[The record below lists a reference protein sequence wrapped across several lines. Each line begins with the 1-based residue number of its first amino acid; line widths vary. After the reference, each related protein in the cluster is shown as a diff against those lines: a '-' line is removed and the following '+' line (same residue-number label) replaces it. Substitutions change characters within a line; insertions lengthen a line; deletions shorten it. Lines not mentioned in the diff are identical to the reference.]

1 MKRTTVL
8 AILFVVAMLLV
19 SLWSGSG
26 SSSAKG
32 EKKKNPSGESRT
44 RGKEKKASGN
54 NSRNNPDS
62 SRDNHRTSA
71 GGKRFSTT
79 AQKSDEQ
86 DGDDP
91 DLPPGMRG
99 QISEADYLIAREQ
112 FVARL
117 RGWDPSRPFDPR
129 ARSKAIQQME
139 QQEAQRPTKY
149 SLSASG
155 GVGPTVGPSWL
166 ELGPNPI
173 PDGQTSPV
181 NPVSGRVS
189 AIAVDPTDPNKVYVG
204 AAQGGVYRSLDGGAT
219 WTPIFDNAQTLA
231 IGSLTLDAPNG
242 RLWVGTGEANG
253 SLDSFAGVGLY
264 RIENVNTTADLF
276 GPINPSITNGI
287 TYNAFNGRS
296 ITKILIVP
304 GDPNT
309 LLVGAAGGSIGIG
322 GSSPFG
328 NTIPPLG
335 LRGLYKL
342 TNATA
347 APASVVATRIK
358 VSPDPT
364 VVVNNCFDTPCT
376 GNRNVTDMVFDL
388 SDPTGNTL
396 VVWLNGTAVMNDG
409 GIYRSTNVLSG
420 SPTFTQAFVSTA
432 ASTPNARGIFAVV
445 QRAPSPA
452 LIYEASGESSSGTL
466 CTQTTQ
472 FGALRRST
480 DGGQTWSSKLNGGGG
495 FCGGQCFYNIG
506 IDVVAGAT
514 TATDKILLGGNV
526 SSANCQKLQST
537 SLDGANTA
545 FTSIANSG
553 VHADAHAIKIAPSNN
568 QIVYR
573 GDDGGI
579 FKSIDGGDTWSSLNN
594 STFRATQFQSIALH
608 PIDRNFSLG
617 GTQDNGTLRLLTGG
631 LWNTSEGG
639 DGGYALID
647 QNAVNNTAVT
657 MYHTFFNLTGMG
669 IGFSRTTMAGD
680 DMWPSNHGCGSNY
693 TANGIT
699 CTDSVNFYAPMALGP
714 GNPNTLY
721 FGTDRLYRSIDT
733 GLNMPLVSQGPFVQV
748 CNIPPCPP
756 NPLTN
761 VPVSSIGISPQA
773 DGYRLVGLDNGAL
786 FYTTTASSTLTS
798 LDPVGGGSSIPD
810 LYVARVVF
818 DPNNR
823 RTAFI
828 SLGGYAG
835 GTTGTQSHVWKV
847 SNLDTTPVLTPIN
860 GSGGNILPDVPVN
873 AFAVDPL
880 NSNYLYAGTDIGV
893 YNSTDGGANWSP
905 YGTGLPRV
913 AVFDMAIQAPNRVL
927 RIATHGRGMWE
938 TSVLSPAPSTVQF
951 SGPASVGVTESETSV
966 TVTVTRSGDI
976 SFPASVNYATSDT
989 AGATNCNAL
998 GTGVASSRCDYVSKA
1013 GTLNFAANEASK
1025 DILIPLIDDSYAEGP
1040 ESFTVNLSN
1049 AAGSGVTLGSP
1060 STVTITIN
1068 DSGDAG
1074 GANPIDATNFFVRE
1088 QYIDFF
1094 SREPD
1099 ASGFSFWTN
1108 QINSC
1113 GSDAACIRLRRI
1125 NVSAAFF
1132 VSVEFQNSGYL
1143 VERLYKVAYGDA
1155 TGNSTTNGA
1164 HTLTVPI
1171 VRLNEFLTDTQA
1183 IGRGVIVNAPGWDTL
1198 LESNKQALID
1208 DFVSRSRF
1216 TTDYPSSMTALD
1228 FVDKLNT
1235 RAGLPLSTAEHDQLV
1250 ADLNSG
1256 AKTRAQVLRAVA
1268 EDPDLYSSEFNRA
1281 FVLMQYFGYLR
1292 RNPNDAPETLMD
1304 YSGYDF
1310 WLKKLNAFGGN
1321 YVNAQMVQAFL
1332 DSDEYRRRFGAP

>member
-1 MKRTTVL
+1 MKRTSVL
-8 AILFVVAMLLV
+8 VILFVVAMLLI
-19 SLWSGSG
+19 SLWGGSG
-26 SSSAKG
+26 SSFANG
-32 EKKKNPSGESRT
+32 EKKKNPAGESRS
-44 RGKEKKASGN
+44 RSLQRKASR
-54 NSRNNPDS
+54 NSKGSNKE
-62 SRDNHRTSA
+62 NHRNSVGPNRSGA
-71 GGKRFSTT
+71 P
-79 AQKSDEQ
+79 AQDSEEQ
-86 DGDDP
+86 EGDDP
-91 DLPPGMRG
+91 DLPPGARG
-99 QISEADYLIAREQ
+99 KINEADYLIARELA
-112 FVARL
+112 VARL
-117 RGWDPSRPFDPR
+117 RGWDPSRPFDPS

-139 QQEAQRPTKY
+139 QQEGQRPTKDTLMANG
-149 SLSASG
+149 S
-155 GVGPTVGPSWL
+155 VGPLVGPSWI

-173 PDGQTSPV
+173 PDGQTSPS

-189 AIAVDPTDPNKVYVG
+189 AIEVDPTDSNKVYVG
-204 AAQGGVYRSLDGGAT
+204 AAQGGVYRSLDGGAN
-219 WTPIFDNAQTLA
+219 WTPIFDSAQSLA
-231 IGSLTLDAPNG
+231 IGSLTLDAANG
-242 RLWVGTGEANG
+242 RLWVGTGESNG
-253 SLDSFAGVGLY
+253 SLDSAAGVGLY

-296 ITKILIVP
+296 ISKILIVP

-309 LLVGAAGGSIGIG
+309 LLVGAAGGTVGIG

-342 TNATA
+342 TNTTA
-347 APASVVATRIK
+347 APASVVATRIG
-358 VSPDPT
+358 VSPNPN
-364 VVVNNCFDTPCT
+364 VVGNNCFDTPCT

-396 VVWLNGTAVMNDG
+396 VVWLNGTATPNDG

-420 SPTFTQAFVSTA
+420 SPSFTQTFVGTATST
-432 ASTPNARGIFAVV
+432 SNARGIFAVV
-445 QRAPSPA
+445 QRAPGPA
-452 LIYEASGESSSGTL
+452 LIYEASGESASGTL
-466 CTQTTQ
+466 CTSTTQ

-495 FCGGQCFYNIG
+495 FCGTQCFYNIG

-514 TATDKILLGGNV
+514 TATDKILLGGNI
-526 SSANCQKLQST
+526 SSTNCQKLQST
-537 SLDGANTA
+537 SLDGGNTA
-545 FTSIANSG
+545 FASVASSG
-553 VHADAHAIKIAPSNN
+553 VHADTHVIKIAPSNTN
-568 QIVYR
+568 IVYR

-579 FKSIDGGDTWSSLNN
+579 FKSNDGGATWTSLNN
-594 STFRATQFQSIALH
+594 SGFRATQFQSVALH
-608 PIDRNFSLG
+608 PIDRNFSIG
-617 GTQDNGTLRLLTGG
+617 GTQDNGTLRLVTGTV
-631 LWNTSEGG
+631 WNTSEGG

-647 QNAVNNTAVT
+647 QNAANNTSVT
-657 MYHTFFNLTGMG
+657 MYHTFFNLTGTG
-669 IGFSRTTMAGD
+669 IGFSRTTAAGD
-680 DMWPSNHGCGSNY
+680 DFWPSNHGCGSNY
-693 TANGIT
+693 TPNGIT
-699 CTDSVNFYAPMALGP
+699 CTDAVNFYAPMALGP

-733 GLNMPLVSQGPFVQV
+733 GLAMPLVSQGP
-748 CNIPPCPP
+748 
-756 NPLTN
+756 LGGG
-761 VPVSSIGISPQA
+761 VPVSAIGISPQA
-773 DGYRLVGLDNGAL
+773 DGYRLVGLNSGAL
-786 FYTTTASSTLTS
+786 FYTATASSTLNS

-810 LYVARVVF
+810 LYVARLVF

-835 GTTGTQSHVWKV
+835 GTTATQAHVWKV
-847 SNLDTTPVLTPIN
+847 TNLDTTPVLTPIN
-860 GSGGNILPDVPVN
+860 GTGGNILPDVPVN

-893 YNSTDGGANWSP
+893 YDSADGGANWSP

-938 TSVLSPAPSTVQF
+938 TSIISPAPSTVQF
-951 SGPASVGVTESETSV
+951 SGPASVGVTEAQASV
-966 TVTVTRSGDI
+966 TVTVIRSGDI

-1013 GTLNFAANEASK
+1013 GTLNFAANEGSK
-1025 DILIPLIDDSYAEGP
+1025 DILIPLVDDSYPEGP

-1049 AAGSGVTLGSP
+1049 AAGSGVTLGP
-1060 STVTITIN
+1060 QSTITITIN

-1074 GANPIDATNFFVRE
+1074 GVNPIDTTNFFVRE
-1088 QYIDFF
+1088 QYIDFL

-1099 ASGFSFWTN
+1099 TSGFNFWTG

-1113 GSDAACIRLRRI
+1113 GSDQACNRLRRI

-1132 VSVEFQNSGYL
+1132 ISVEFQNSGYL
-1143 VERLYKVAYGDA
+1143 VERLYKAAYGDA
-1155 TGNSTTNGA
+1155 TGNSTFGGA
-1164 HTLTVPI
+1164 HMLTVPI
-1171 VRLNEFLTDTQA
+1171 VRLNEFLPDTQA
-1183 IGRGVIVNAPGWDTL
+1183 IGRGVIVNDPGWDTL

-1208 DFVSRSRF
+1208 GFVNRSRF

-1250 ADLNSG
+1250 SDLSSG

-1268 EDPDLYSSEFNRA
+1268 EDPDLYNAEFNRA
-1281 FVLMQYFGYLR
+1281 FVLMQYLGYLR
-1292 RNPNDAPETLMD
+1292 RNPDDLQDTD
-1304 YSGYDF
+1304 YTGYDF
-1310 WLKKLNAFGGN
+1310 WLTKLNAFGGN

-1332 DSDEYRRRFGAP
+1332 DSDEYRRRFGTP

>member
-1 MKRTTVL
+1 MKRTSVL
-8 AILFVVAMLLV
+8 VILFVVAMLLI
-19 SLWSGSG
+19 SLWGGSG
-26 SSSAKG
+26 SSFANG
-32 EKKKNPSGESRT
+32 EKKKNPAGESRS
-44 RGKEKKASGN
+44 RSLQRKASR
-54 NSRNNPDS
+54 NSKGSNKE
-62 SRDNHRTSA
+62 NHRNSVGPNRSGA
-71 GGKRFSTT
+71 P
-79 AQKSDEQ
+79 AQDSEEQ
-86 DGDDP
+86 EGDDP
-91 DLPPGMRG
+91 DLPPGARG
-99 QISEADYLIAREQ
+99 KINEADYLIARELA
-112 FVARL
+112 VARL
-117 RGWDPSRPFDPR
+117 RGWDPSRPFDPS

-139 QQEAQRPTKY
+139 QQEGQRPTKDTLMANG
-149 SLSASG
+149 S
-155 GVGPTVGPSWL
+155 VGPLVGPSWI

-173 PDGQTSPV
+173 PDGQTSPS

-189 AIAVDPTDPNKVYVG
+189 AIEVDLTDSNKVYVG
-204 AAQGGVYRSLDGGAT
+204 AAQGGVYRSLDGGAN
-219 WTPIFDNAQTLA
+219 WTPIFDSAQSLA
-231 IGSLTLDAPNG
+231 IGSLTLDAANG
-242 RLWVGTGEANG
+242 RLWVGTGESNG
-253 SLDSFAGVGLY
+253 SLDSAAGVGLY

-296 ITKILIVP
+296 ISKILIVP

-309 LLVGAAGGSIGIG
+309 LLVGAAGGTVGIG

-342 TNATA
+342 TNTTA
-347 APASVVATRIK
+347 APASVVATRIG
-358 VSPDPT
+358 VSPNPN
-364 VVVNNCFDTPCT
+364 VVGNNCFDTPCT

-396 VVWLNGTAVMNDG
+396 VVWLNGTATPNDG

-420 SPTFTQAFVSTA
+420 SPSFTQTFVGTATST
-432 ASTPNARGIFAVV
+432 SNARGIFAVV
-445 QRAPSPA
+445 QRAPGPA
-452 LIYEASGESSSGTL
+452 LIYEASGESASGTL
-466 CTQTTQ
+466 CTSTTQ

-495 FCGGQCFYNIG
+495 FCGTQCFYNIG

-514 TATDKILLGGNV
+514 TATDKILLGGNI
-526 SSANCQKLQST
+526 SSTNCQKLQST
-537 SLDGANTA
+537 SLDGGNTA
-545 FTSIANSG
+545 FASVASSG
-553 VHADAHAIKIAPSNN
+553 VHADTHVIKIAPSNTN
-568 QIVYR
+568 IVYR

-579 FKSIDGGDTWSSLNN
+579 FKSNDGGATWTSLNN
-594 STFRATQFQSIALH
+594 SGFRATQFQSVALH
-608 PIDRNFSLG
+608 PIDRNFSIG
-617 GTQDNGTLRLLTGG
+617 GTQDNGTLRLVTGTV
-631 LWNTSEGG
+631 WNTSEGG

-647 QNAVNNTAVT
+647 QNAANNTSVT
-657 MYHTFFNLTGMG
+657 MYHTFFNLTGTG
-669 IGFSRTTMAGD
+669 IGFSRTTAAGD
-680 DMWPSNHGCGSNY
+680 DFWPSNHGCGSNY
-693 TANGIT
+693 TPNGIT
-699 CTDSVNFYAPMALGP
+699 CTDAVNFYAPMALGP

-733 GLNMPLVSQGPFVQV
+733 GLAMPLVSQGP
-748 CNIPPCPP
+748 
-756 NPLTN
+756 LGGG
-761 VPVSSIGISPQA
+761 VPVSAIGISPQA
-773 DGYRLVGLDNGAL
+773 DGYRLVGLNSGAL
-786 FYTTTASSTLTS
+786 FYTATASSTLNS

-810 LYVARVVF
+810 LYVARLVF

-835 GTTGTQSHVWKV
+835 GTTATQAHVWKV
-847 SNLDTTPVLTPIN
+847 TNLDTTPVLTPIN
-860 GSGGNILPDVPVN
+860 GTGGNILPDVPVN

-893 YNSTDGGANWSP
+893 YDSADGGANWSP

-938 TSVLSPAPSTVQF
+938 TSIISPAPSTVQF
-951 SGPASVGVTESETSV
+951 SGPASVGVTEAQASV
-966 TVTVTRSGDI
+966 TVTVIRSGDI

-1013 GTLNFAANEASK
+1013 GTLNFAANEGSK
-1025 DILIPLIDDSYAEGP
+1025 DILIPLVDDSYPEGP

-1049 AAGSGVTLGSP
+1049 AAGSGVTLGP
-1060 STVTITIN
+1060 QSTITITIN

-1074 GANPIDATNFFVRE
+1074 GVNPIDTTNFFVRE
-1088 QYIDFF
+1088 QYIDFL

-1099 ASGFSFWTN
+1099 TSGFNFWTG

-1113 GSDAACIRLRRI
+1113 GSDQACIRLRRI

-1143 VERLYKVAYGDA
+1143 VERLYKAAYGDA
-1155 TGNSTTNGA
+1155 TGNSTFGGA
-1164 HTLTVPI
+1164 HMLTVPI
-1171 VRLNEFLTDTQA
+1171 VRLNEFLPDTQA
-1183 IGRGVIVNAPGWDTL
+1183 IGRGVIVNDPGWDTL

-1208 DFVSRSRF
+1208 GFVNRSRF

-1268 EDPDLYSSEFNRA
+1268 EDPDLYNAEFNRA
-1281 FVLMQYFGYLR
+1281 FVLMQYLGYLR
-1292 RNPNDAPETLMD
+1292 RNPDDLQDTD
-1304 YSGYDF
+1304 YTGYDF

-1332 DSDEYRRRFGAP
+1332 DSDEYRRRFGTP

>member
-1 MKRTTVL
+1 MKRTSVL
-8 AILFVVAMLLV
+8 VILFVVAMLLI
-19 SLWSGSG
+19 SLWGGSG
-26 SSSAKG
+26 SSSANG
-32 EKKKNPSGESRT
+32 EKKKNPAGESRS
-44 RGKEKKASGN
+44 RSLQRKASR
-54 NSRNNPDS
+54 NSKGSNKE
-62 SRDNHRTSA
+62 NHRNSVGPNRSGA
-71 GGKRFSTT
+71 P
-79 AQKSDEQ
+79 AQDSEEQ
-86 DGDDP
+86 EGDDP
-91 DLPPGMRG
+91 DLPPGARG
-99 QISEADYLIAREQ
+99 KINEADYLIARELA
-112 FVARL
+112 VARL
-117 RGWDPSRPFDPR
+117 RGWDPSRPFDPS

-139 QQEAQRPTKY
+139 QQEAQRPTKD
-149 SLSASG
+149 SLMANGS
-155 GVGPTVGPSWL
+155 VGPLVGPSWI

-189 AIAVDPTDPNKVYVG
+189 AIEVDPSDPNKVYVG
-204 AAQGGVYRSLDGGAT
+204 AAQGGVYRSLDGGAN
-219 WTPIFDNAQTLA
+219 WTPIFDSAQSLA
-231 IGSLTLDAPNG
+231 IGSLTLDAANA
-242 RLWVGTGEANG
+242 RLWVGTGESNG
-253 SLDSFAGVGLY
+253 SLDSAAGVGLY

-296 ITKILIVP
+296 ISKILIVP

-309 LLVGAAGGSIGIG
+309 LLVGAAGGTVGIG

-342 TNATA
+342 TNTTA
-347 APASVVATRIK
+347 APASVVATRIG
-358 VSPDPT
+358 VSPNPN
-364 VVVNNCFDTPCT
+364 VVGNNCFDTPCT

-396 VVWLNGTAVMNDG
+396 VVWLNGTATPNDG

-420 SPTFTQAFVSTA
+420 SPSFTQTFVGTATST
-432 ASTPNARGIFAVV
+432 SNARGIFAVV

-452 LIYEASGESSSGTL
+452 LIYEASGESASGTL
-466 CTQTTQ
+466 CTSTTQ

-495 FCGGQCFYNIG
+495 FCGTQCFYNIG

-514 TATDKILLGGNV
+514 TATDKILLGGNI
-526 SSANCQKLQST
+526 SSTNCQKLQST
-537 SLDGANTA
+537 SLDGGNTA
-545 FTSIANSG
+545 FASVASSG
-553 VHADAHAIKIAPSNN
+553 VHADTHVIKIAPSNTN
-568 QIVYR
+568 IVYR

-579 FKSIDGGDTWSSLNN
+579 FKSNDGGATWTSLNN
-594 STFRATQFQSIALH
+594 SGFRATQFQSVALH
-608 PIDRNFSLG
+608 PIDRNFSIG
-617 GTQDNGTLRLLTGG
+617 GTQDNGTLRLVTGTV
-631 LWNTSEGG
+631 WNTSEGG

-647 QNAVNNTAVT
+647 QNAANNTSVT
-657 MYHTFFNLTGMG
+657 MYHTFFNLTGTG
-669 IGFSRTTMAGD
+669 IGFSRTTAAGD
-680 DMWPSNHGCGSNY
+680 DFWPSNHGCGSNY
-693 TANGIT
+693 TPNGIT
-699 CTDSVNFYAPMALGP
+699 CTDAVNFYAPMALGP

-733 GLNMPLVSQGPFVQV
+733 GLAMPLVSQGP
-748 CNIPPCPP
+748 
-756 NPLTN
+756 LGGG
-761 VPVSSIGISPQA
+761 VPVSAIGISPQA
-773 DGYRLVGLDNGAL
+773 DGYRLVGLNSGAL
-786 FYTTTASSTLTS
+786 FYTATASSTLNS

-810 LYVARVVF
+810 LYVARLVF

-835 GTTGTQSHVWKV
+835 GTTATQAHVWKV
-847 SNLDTTPVLTPIN
+847 SNLDTTPVLTPIS

-938 TSVLSPAPSTVQF
+938 IALVSPGPSTMQF
-951 SGPASVGVTESETSV
+951 SGSSPLNVTEAETSV
-966 TVTVTRSGDI
+966 TVTVVRGGDI

-998 GTGVASSRCDYVSKA
+998 STGVASSRCDYVSKA
-1013 GTLNFAANEASK
+1013 GTLNFAANQASQ
-1025 DILIPLIDDSYAEGP
+1025 DISIPLIDDSYAEGN
-1040 ESFTVNLSN
+1040 ESFTINLSN
-1049 AAGSGVTLGSP
+1049 AAGSGVTLGP
-1060 STVTITIN
+1060 QSTITITIN

-1074 GANPIDATNFFVRE
+1074 GVNPIDTTNFFVRE
-1088 QYIDFF
+1088 QYIDFL

-1099 ASGFSFWTN
+1099 TSGYNFWRN
-1108 QINSC
+1108 QINLC
-1113 GSDAACIRLRRI
+1113 GSDQACIRLRRI

-1132 VSVEFQNSGYL
+1132 ISVEFQNSGYL
-1143 VERLYKVAYGDA
+1143 VERLYKAAYGDA
-1155 TGNSTTNGA
+1155 TGNSTFGGA
-1164 HTLTVPI
+1164 HMLTVPI
-1171 VRLNEFLTDTQA
+1171 VRLNEFLPDTQA
-1183 IGRGVIVNAPGWDTL
+1183 IGRGVIVNDPGWDTL

-1208 DFVSRSRF
+1208 DFVQRTRF
-1216 TTDYPSSMTALD
+1216 TTAYPSNMTALS
-1228 FVDKLNT
+1228 FVDTLNT
-1235 RAGLPLSTAEHDQLV
+1235 HSGNALSTAERDQLV
-1250 ADLNSG
+1250 ADLSSG

-1268 EDPDLYSSEFNRA
+1268 EDPDLYNAEFNRA
-1281 FVLMQYFGYLR
+1281 FVLMQYLGYLR
-1292 RNPNDAPETLMD
+1292 RNPDDLQDTD
-1304 YSGYDF
+1304 YTGYDF
-1310 WLKKLNAFGGN
+1310 WLTKLNAFGGN

-1332 DSDEYRRRFGAP
+1332 DSDEYRRRFGTP

>member
-1 MKRTTVL
+1 MKRTTIL
-8 AILFVVAMLLV
+8 AILFVLAMLLI
-19 SLWSGSG
+19 SLWGSSG
-26 SSSAKG
+26 SSSANG
-32 EKKKNPSGESRT
+32 EKKKNPAGESRS
-44 RGKEKKASGN
+44 RAKERKA
-54 NSRNNPDS
+54 SRNNQG
-62 SRDNHRTSA
+62 SRENHRNSA
-71 GGKRFSTT
+71 TGKRFGVA
-79 AQKSDEQ
+79 AQDSDEQ

-91 DLPPGMRG
+91 DLPPGARG
-99 QISEADYLIAREQ
+99 KINEADYLIAREQ

-129 ARSKAIQQME
+129 ARGKAIQQME
-139 QQEAQRPTKY
+139 QQEAQRPTKDG
-149 SLSASG
+149 LMVNG
-155 GVGPTVGPSWL
+155 VVGPTVGPSWL

-173 PDGQTSPV
+173 PDGQTSPSR
-181 NPVSGRVS
+181 PVSGRVS
-189 AIAVDPTDPNKVYVG
+189 AIEVDPTDSNKVYVG

-219 WTPIFDNAQTLA
+219 WTPIFDSAQSLA
-231 IGSLTLDAPNG
+231 IGSLTLDTANG
-242 RLWVGTGEANG
+242 RLWVGTGESNG
-253 SLDSFAGVGLY
+253 SLDSAAGVGLY

-296 ITKILIVP
+296 ISKILIVP

-309 LLVGAAGGSIGIG
+309 LLVGAAGGTIGIG

-347 APASVVATRIK
+347 APASVVATRIG
-358 VSPDPT
+358 VSPNPN
-364 VVVNNCFDTPCT
+364 VVGNNCFDSPCT

-396 VVWLNGTAVMNDG
+396 VVWLNGLNIAGDG

-420 SPTFTQAFVSTA
+420 SPSFTQTFVGTATST
-432 ASTPNARGIFAVV
+432 SNARGIFAVV

-452 LIYEASGESSSGTL
+452 LIYEASGESASGTL
-466 CTQTTQ
+466 CTLTTQ
-472 FGALRRST
+472 LGALRRST

-526 SSANCQKLQST
+526 NNNTGSPSFIPCARLQAT
-537 SLDGANTA
+537 SPDGANTS
-545 FTSIANSG
+545 FTNNSAG
-553 VHADAHAIKIAPSNN
+553 VHADTHVIKIAPSNTN
-568 QIVYR
+568 IVYR
-573 GDDGGI
+573 GDDGGV
-579 FKSIDGGDTWSSLNN
+579 FKSIDGGATWSSLNN
-594 STFRATQFQSIALH
+594 SGFRATQFQSIALH
-608 PIDRNFSLG
+608 PIDRNFSIG
-617 GTQDNGTLRLLTGG
+617 GTQDNGTLRLVTGTV
-631 LWNTSEGG
+631 WNTSEGG

-647 QNAVNNTAVT
+647 QNAVNNTSVT
-657 MYHTFFNLTGMG
+657 MYHTFFNQTGTG

-680 DMWPSNHGCGSNY
+680 DFWPSNHGCGSNY
-693 TANGIT
+693 TSNGIT
-699 CTDSVNFYAPMALGP
+699 CTDAVNFYAPMALGP

-733 GLNMPLVSQGPFVQV
+733 GLAMPLVSQGPLVSTG
-748 CNIPPCPP
+748 CGPTLSSPCP
-756 NPLTN
+756 
-761 VPVSSIGISPQA
+761 VSAIGISPQA
-773 DGYRLVGLDNGAL
+773 DGYRLVGLNNGAL
-786 FYTTTASSTLTS
+786 FYTATASSTLNT

-828 SLGGYAG
+828 SLGSYAG
-835 GTTGTQSHVWKV
+835 GTTATQSHVWKV
-847 SNLDTTPVLTPIN
+847 TNLDTTPVLAPVN

-938 TSVLSPAPSTVQF
+938 TSVISPSPSTVQF
-951 SGPASVGVTESETSV
+951 SGPASVGVTEAQTSV
-966 TVTVTRSGDI
+966 TVTVVRVGDI
-976 SFPASVNYATSDT
+976 SFPAAVNYATSDT
-989 AGATNCNAL
+989 AGATNCGAAS
-998 GTGVASSRCDYVSKA
+998 TGVASSRCDYVSKA

-1025 DILIPLIDDSYAEGP
+1025 DILIPLIDDSYAEGN
-1040 ESFTVNLSN
+1040 ETFTINLSG
-1049 AAGSGVTLGSP
+1049 AAGSSVTLGSP
-1060 STVTITIN
+1060 STITLTIN

-1074 GANPIDATNFFVRE
+1074 GANPIDTTNFFVRE

-1099 ASGFSFWTN
+1099 TSGFNFWTN

-1113 GSDAACIRLRRI
+1113 GSDQACIRLRRI
-1125 NVSAAFF
+1125 NGSAAFF

-1143 VERLYKVAYGDA
+1143 VERLYKAAYGDA
-1155 TGNSTTNGA
+1155 TGNSTSGGA

-1171 VRLNEFLTDTQA
+1171 VRLNEFLPDTQA

-1208 DFVSRSRF
+1208 DFVQRSRF
-1216 TTDYPSSMTALD
+1216 TTAFPSNMTALD
-1228 FVDKLNT
+1228 FVNKLNT
-1235 RAGLPLSTAEHDQLV
+1235 NANALSTAERDQLV

-1268 EDPDLYSSEFNRA
+1268 EDPDLYNAEYNRA
-1281 FVLMQYFGYLR
+1281 FVLMQFYGYLR
-1292 RNPNDAPETLMD
+1292 RNPDDLQDTD
-1304 YSGYDF
+1304 YTGYDF
-1310 WLKKLNAFGGN
+1310 WLKKLIAFNGN

-1332 DSDEYRRRFGAP
+1332 DSPEYRRRFGTP